1 MSQLNEPKQTLFS
14 KTQIHL
20 GTRSNIQGA
29 TIKAIQ
35 LDEKLEKNKN
45 KPKVKQAGKIL
56 LYLFLFVS
64 HKE

>member
-35 LDEKLEKNKN
+35 LDEKLEKI
-45 KPKVKQAGKIL
+45 KINQ
-56 LYLFLFVS
+56 
-64 HKE
+64 K